1 MFAHFGLA
9 FASPPAQNALGSP
22 LIITRRLI
30 KQKARHHQLAPALTP
45 CKHIISGTISLL
57 SQRFFSAFAR
67 HYLRNLFRFLFLRL
81 LRCFTSPGVAMFLLC
96 IHRSSSKCYLAQVI
110 PFGNLRVKACLPLS
124 VAYRSLPRPSSPI
137 GTKAS
142 MMRSL

>member
-1 MFAHFGLA
+1 MFHFAG
-9 FASPPAQNALGSP
+9 SRDVPAMD
-22 LIITRRLI
+22 
-30 KQKARHHQLAPALTP
+30 
-45 CKHIISGTISLL
+45 
-57 SQRFFSAFAR
+57 SQE
-67 HYLRNLFRFLFLRL
+67 LEQVL
-81 LRCFTSPGVAMFLLC
+81 
-96 IHRSSSKCYLAQVI
+96 LAQVT

>member
-1 MFAHFGLA
+1 MFHFTGCRDV
-9 FASPPAQNALGSP
+9 PA
-22 LIITRRLI
+22 ID
-30 KQKARHHQLAPALTP
+30 
-45 CKHIISGTISLL
+45 
-57 SQRFFSAFAR
+57 SQELEQV
-67 HYLRNLFRFLFLRL
+67 Y
-81 LRCFTSPGVAMFLLC
+81 P
-96 IHRSSSKCYLAQVI
+96 AQVI